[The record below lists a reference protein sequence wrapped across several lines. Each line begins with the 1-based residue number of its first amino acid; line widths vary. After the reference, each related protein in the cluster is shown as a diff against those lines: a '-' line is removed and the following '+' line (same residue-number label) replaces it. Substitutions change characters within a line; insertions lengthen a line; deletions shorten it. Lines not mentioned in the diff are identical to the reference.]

1 LHRKVTLQLKIYQI
15 LSALTLPNRPYLVY
29 SLTMSREEK
38 NVVWLGNSL
47 DALQAFPKV
56 VRADLGA
63 DLRRLQ
69 IGEMPLDS
77 KPMRTVGPGV
87 RELRARDRNN
97 QFRAMYVVRKGSE
110 IVVLHCFIKKS
121 RTTSK
126 ADINT
131 AKERL
136 KAFDGK

>member
-1 LHRKVTLQLKIYQI
+1 
-15 LSALTLPNRPYLVY
+15 
-29 SLTMSREEK
+29 MSETERD
-38 NVVWLGNSL
+38 VVWMGDSL
-47 DALQAFPKV
+47 KVLQSFPKT
-56 VRADLGA
+56 VRADLGG

-69 IGEMPLDS
+69 IGEKPLDS
-77 KPMRTVGPGV
+77 KSIKTVGPGV

-97 QFRAMYVVRKGSE
+97 QFRTMYVARKGTD

-126 ADINT
+126 SDINT

-136 KAFDGK
+136 KAFDRK

>member
-1 LHRKVTLQLKIYQI
+1 
-15 LSALTLPNRPYLVY
+15 
-29 SLTMSREEK
+29 MSKEEK
-38 NVVWLGNSL
+38 DIVWMVDSL
-47 DALQAFPKV
+47 DVLQAFPKT
-56 VRADLGA
+56 VRADLGG

-77 KPMRTVGPGV
+77 KLMRTVGPGA

-97 QFRAMYVVRKGSE
+97 QFRTMYVAKKGSE

-126 ADINT
+126 TDIST
-131 AKERL
+131 ARERL

>member
-1 LHRKVTLQLKIYQI
+1 MGKAEKDIVWMGD
-15 LSALTLPNRPYLVY
+15 
-29 SLTMSREEK
+29 SLG
-38 NVVWLGNSL
+38 V
-47 DALQAFPKV
+47 LQAFPKT
-56 VRADLGA
+56 VRADLGG

-77 KPMRTVGPGV
+77 RLMRTVGPGV

-97 QFRAMYVVRKGSE
+97 QFRTMYVARKGAE

-121 RTTSK
+121 RTTRK
-126 ADINT
+126 TDINT

>member
-1 LHRKVTLQLKIYQI
+1 
-15 LSALTLPNRPYLVY
+15 
-29 SLTMSREEK
+29 M
-38 NVVWLGNSL
+38 
-47 DALQAFPKV
+47 LQAFPKAI
-56 VRADLGA
+56 RLDLGG

-69 IGEMPLDS
+69 IGEMPMDS
-77 KPMRTVGPGV
+77 KPIRTVGAGV

-97 QFRAMYVVRKGSE
+97 QFRTMYVVRKGTD

-126 ADINT
+126 LDINT

-136 KAFDGK
+136 KAFDRK

>member
-1 LHRKVTLQLKIYQI
+1 
-15 LSALTLPNRPYLVY
+15 
-29 SLTMSREEK
+29 MSKEEK
-38 NVVWLGNSL
+38 DVVWMGDSL
-47 DALQAFPKV
+47 DVLQAFPKA

-77 KPMRTVGPGV
+77 KPMKTVGPGV

-97 QFRAMYVVRKGSE
+97 QFRTMYVARKGTE
-110 IVVLHCFIKKS
+110 IVVLHCFVKKS
-121 RTTSK
+121 TTTAK
-126 ADINT
+126 NDIST

>member
-1 LHRKVTLQLKIYQI
+1 MAM
-15 LSALTLPNRPYLVY
+15 SAA
-29 SLTMSREEK
+29 EK
-38 NVVWLGNSL
+38 DIVWMGDSL
-47 DALQAFPKV
+47 DVLQSFPKI
-56 VRADLGA
+56 VRADLGG

-77 KPMRTVGPGV
+77 KPMKTLGAGV

-97 QFRAMYVVRKGSE
+97 QVRTMYVARKGTE

-126 ADINT
+126 TDIRT

-136 KAFDGK
+136 KAFDQE